1 MSAPLATPTK
11 ARKANLTC
19 RQSTMG
25 RKPEPAAQVQI
36 VGRYLGM
43 HNAAQFTG
51 ETNWLKERETD
62 WNSRSLS
69 RTSPSGG
76 SFLRARFRCPLPS
89 CQEGARRECVDAN
102 YISIRQQVVVVDDE
116 RSFRR
121 CAQRCDTCTPDALV
135 RSGTRDRFEARYLGE
150 RGFIDRIDGDSRT
163 HPLEPIAPAGDG
175 TDHGHAGAADIFE
188 IDLCSGHG
196 LGPRCLA
203 RRRRPKLTR
212 GRRRFSDT
220 MRLSTAA
227 CHPGRPR
234 LPDRC

>member
-36 VGRYLGM
+36 DGRYLGM

-76 SFLRARFRCPLPS
+76 TG
-89 CQEGARRECVDAN
+89 GARRRKAPLESVIYLEGDREFESPFLLRRVRTTVSVQSSSYCGGVCQ
-102 YISIRQQVVVVDDE
+102 ISSP
-116 RSFRR
+116 SFGLPKGPSITNRT
-121 CAQRCDTCTPDALV
+121 APSL
-135 RSGTRDRFEARYLGE
+135 AR
-150 RGFIDRIDGDSRT
+150 
-163 HPLEPIAPAGDG
+163 HPLS
-175 TDHGHAGAADIFE
+175 
-188 IDLCSGHG
+188 SGPNH
-196 LGPRCLA
+196 
-203 RRRRPKLTR
+203 
-212 GRRRFSDT
+212 
-220 MRLSTAA
+220 RLLENNKDQEDKSVPSWP
-227 CHPGRPR
+227 CH
-234 LPDRC
+234 DQI